1 MSKAPLR
8 SAAIFCL
15 AIWAAVWLLFLL
27 MRFSP
32 LDYRGIPGIGMI
44 MLVALGIALLAPM
57 VAIGLAGAVSLRQPR
72 VPLNWITLGCAIA
85 ALFGQ
90 GALFLITRWL

>member
-1 MSKAPLR
+1 MAKSSLR
-8 SAAIFCL
+8 TVSISCL
-15 AIWAAVWLLFLL
+15 AIWAAVWLLFFV

-32 LDYRGIPGIGMI
+32 LDIRVIPGIGMI
-44 MLVALGIALLAPM
+44 MLGALGVALLAPI
-57 VAIGLAGAVSLRQPR
+57 VAIGLACAASVRQPR

-90 GALFLITRWL
+90 GLLFLITRWL

>member
-1 MSKAPLR
+1 MVKASLR
-8 SAAIFCL
+8 TGSISCL

-32 LDYRGIPGIGMI
+32 LDIRSVPGIGM
-44 MLVALGIALLAPM
+44 LLLAALGIALLAPIAAM
-57 VAIGLAGAVSLRQPR
+57 GLAGAALVRQPR
-72 VPLNWITLGCAIA
+72 VLLNWLTLGCAIA

-90 GALFLITRWL
+90 GLLFLMTKWL